1 MKLKDMENEMEVEN
15 NKESPKMDN
24 IENEKIKNI
33 LNCVAN
39 SDGFFKSQQR
49 GEEDL
54 NFNQKKE
61 IAKEILEK
69 NIPLFLR
76 RYGKYIHYEDLEYF
90 EPYRTDY
97 EVNFY
102 VMEIEKM
109 HSGKRKSVKVKNR
122 RYEALQRLIKQGTY
136 FSESEMRKRN
146 PVLYEQMVGRFLTD
160 EERKQ
165 TEKFDENIKFSTL
178 LLEHLDRS
186 DGCSVRRQEQEF
198 ECAQWEEESESD
210 DELDCEEKS
219 KINEEDKQFFRN
231 EFVSVMYERFL
242 SGKDKDFDY
251 NNVDDNADYDDITI
265 CDMDEE
271 EKYFDSEEPE
281 QLNS

>member
-1 MKLKDMENEMEVEN
+1 MEVEN
-15 NKESPKMDN
+15 NDESLNKSEEQNDKMT
-24 IENEKIKNI
+24 NI

-49 GEEDL
+49 GEKDL
-54 NFNQKKE
+54 DFNEKRE

-69 NIPLFLR
+69 NISLFLR
-76 RYGKYIHYEDLEYF
+76 RYGKYIHSEDLSYF

-102 VMEIEKM
+102 MMEIEKM
-109 HSGKRKSVKVKNR
+109 HTGKKNLIKVKNR

-136 FSESEMRKRN
+136 FSDSEMRKRN
-146 PVLYEQMVGRFLTD
+146 PVLYEKMVGKFLTD
-160 EERKQ
+160 EERKN
-165 TEKFDENIKFSTL
+165 TEKDEEDMKFSTL
-178 LLEHLDRS
+178 LLEHLERS
-186 DGCSVRRQEQEF
+186 NGCSLRRQEQEI
-198 ECAQWEEESESD
+198 ECAEWEEEIESD
-210 DELDCEEKS
+210 EDDDDECETVDEY
-219 KINEEDKQFFRN
+219 EKQFSRN

-251 NNVDDNADYDDITI
+251 ADVDDNADYDDIRI
-265 CDMDEE
+265 CDIDEE

-281 QLNS
+281 ELIS